1 MMPITKVEGG
11 LKIRNN
17 RSRFREIEFEIYEK
31 WQKLCQKHE
40 TPCTKR
46 GCVLSSEDFK
56 MFIKRSSQDRRL
68 RESADTTYS

>member
-40 TPCTKR
+40 THLAQNGDVYYP
-46 GCVLSSEDFK
+46 V
-56 MFIKRSSQDRRL
+56 MIL
-68 RESADTTYS
+68 RCS